1 MDNST
6 AVESTDSTEIPKSQI
21 KTRRIKVFHLIT
33 SLEIGGAQ
41 NGLLLGLPRLDQ
53 DRYEHVL
60 CSIMDQMQMA
70 GKFRQAG
77 IEVFSLGLS
86 RQSDLLVAL
95 RLRASLKQRRPD
107 ILHTYLLHANVL
119 GRIVGRL
126 VGINKIIGSERTIGL
141 TTGWRRLATK
151 LTNPLTDAVEVNSD
165 MGAKA
170 IERDLGVP
178 SKKIEVVRSGF
189 DFSAYK
195 EPTRRQEI
203 RSELG
208 VSDDKHLVVSAAR
221 FRPSK
226 GVEYVMRA
234 FALAH
239 ARRPNMHLALAGE
252 GEQFD
257 YLENLSRELGVN
269 ENTTFLGRRT
279 DVPDLLSAADSMLLA
294 SLNEGLPRISIEA
307 MAAGKPVIAT
317 AVGATPEAVID
328 GETGIL
334 VPPKDVEAM
343 ATALIRLVDNSELQ
357 SRLGHAGRRHVER
370 NYSVNNYVQRLDE
383 LYRQLLG
390 NRRLPFEK
398 PNVGDSTGSQV

>member
-1 MDNST
+1 
-6 AVESTDSTEIPKSQI
+6 
-21 KTRRIKVFHLIT
+21 
-33 SLEIGGAQ
+33 
-41 NGLLLGLPRLDQ
+41 
-53 DRYEHVL
+53 
-60 CSIMDQMQMA
+60 
-70 GKFRQAG
+70 
-77 IEVFSLGLS
+77 
-86 RQSDLLVAL
+86 
-95 RLRASLKQRRPD
+95 
-107 ILHTYLLHANVL
+107 
-119 GRIVGRL
+119 
-126 VGINKIIGSERTIGL
+126 
-141 TTGWRRLATK
+141 
-151 LTNPLTDAVEVNSD
+151 
-165 MGAKA
+165 
-170 IERDLGVP
+170 
-178 SKKIEVVRSGF
+178 
-189 DFSAYK
+189 
-195 EPTRRQEI
+195 
-203 RSELG
+203 
-208 VSDDKHLVVSAAR
+208 
-221 FRPSK
+221 
-226 GVEYVMRA
+226 
-234 FALAH
+234 
-239 ARRPNMHLALAGE
+239 MHLALAGE

-343 ATALIRLVDNSELQ
+343 ATALIRLVDDSELQ
-357 SRLGHAGRRHVER
+357 SRLGNAGRRHVER